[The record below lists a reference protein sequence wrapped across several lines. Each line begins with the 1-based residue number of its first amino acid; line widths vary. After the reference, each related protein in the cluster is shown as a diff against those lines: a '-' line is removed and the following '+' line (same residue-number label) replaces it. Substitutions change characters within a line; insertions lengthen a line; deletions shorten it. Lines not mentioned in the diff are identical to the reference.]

1 LIHVSIAN
9 YNAQVTDHHT
19 PPDGISGV
27 ADTGGKLSLLALG
40 EGFMES
46 FALPSTGELM
56 VGRAASADV
65 RLEHPSISR
74 GHARLTISP
83 IGLTIEDMGSA
94 NGTRLRGEV
103 IEAGHAVPLTVGEVI
118 EVGSLMLVIQ
128 RQTTG
133 AKTRRL
139 WPHGYF
145 EARVDEECARAA
157 RAHGEFSVLS
167 IIAVDPNA
175 IDRLE
180 KSILD
185 TVRFV
190 DVVGTHSAGQLEILL
205 IEVKEVE
212 SSRAVERLEQ
222 ALASAGV
229 RARLGVAHY
238 PNDGRSADALLEC
251 AGRNARGDQG
261 LPGPVVSSATMA
273 ALNKLAER
281 VASGDISVLILGETG
296 VGKDVLA
303 ERLHRMSPR
312 ATKPLLRLNCA
323 ALTEQLLESEL
334 FGHERGAFT
343 GAIGAKLGLL
353 ETAHGGTV
361 FLDEVGELPLSTQ
374 VKLLRVLEDRQVMRV
389 GAVKSRPIDVRF
401 LSATNRDLEAEIER
415 GIFRR
420 DLYFRLAGVTL
431 SVPPLRERLGE
442 VPGLVDAF
450 LQQVARKTGR
460 HLDIS
465 PEAMDRL
472 CTYPWPGNI
481 RELRNIIERAALL
494 ANDYI
499 GTEHL
504 PLEKMAATQG
514 AGRRQPTP
522 NSPEQEYSEFD
533 SGPVGQG
540 NSTLLGMPAYPPQGG
555 MTTGVGL
562 PAMGG
567 PMAPNA
573 ANTMPG
579 APPRRGSHP
588 PGGAT
593 PTATGVP
600 AIPHGGAAPGAAH
613 DPTASRRRLQDAVI
627 EAERQEILSAL
638 VACGGNQSKAA
649 ALLGISR
656 RGLIKKLEA
665 YGFPR
670 PRKG

>member
-1 LIHVSIAN
+1 M
-9 YNAQVTDHHT
+9 
-19 PPDGISGV
+19 PPLPEPAGR
-27 ADTGGKLSLLALG
+27 LSLLALG
-40 EGFMES
+40 EGFLES
-46 FALPSTGELM
+46 FSLPSEGELLI
-56 VGRAASADV
+56 GRSASADV

-74 GHARLTISP
+74 GHARLTVSGP
-83 IGLTIEDMGSA
+83 TMMIEDMGSA
-94 NGTRLRGEV
+94 NGTRVRGEV
-103 IEAGHAVPLTVGEVI
+103 LHPGRPVPLNVGEVT

-128 RQTTG
+128 RHAST

-157 RAHGEFSVLS
+157 RAGSEFSVLTVMADAS
-167 IIAVDPNA
+167 SAERVEKA
-175 IDRLE
+175 ILE
-180 KSILD
+180 

-190 DVVGTHSAGQLEILL
+190 DVIGTHSAGRLEILL
-205 IEVKEVE
+205 IEVDE
-212 SSRAVERLEQ
+212 SEAARAVERLE
-222 ALASAGV
+222 
-229 RARLGVAHY
+229 RAISSGGGRATMGLAHY
-238 PNDGRSADALLEC
+238 PTHGRSADALLEISQ
-251 AGRNARGDQG
+251 RNARGEG
-261 LPGPVVSSATMA
+261 TTAGPVVSSATMN

-312 ATKPLLRLNCA
+312 AAKPLLRLNCA

-343 GAIGAKLGLL
+343 GAVGAKLGLL

-415 GIFRR
+415 GVFRR

-460 HLDIS
+460 HYEIA
-465 PEAMDRL
+465 PAAMERL
-472 CTYPWPGNI
+472 STYTWPGNI
-481 RELRNIIERAALL
+481 RELRNVIERAALL
-494 ANDYI
+494 ANDVI
-499 GTEHL
+499 HPEHL
-504 PLEKMAATQG
+504 PLDKMVS
-514 AGRRQPTP
+514 GRRTP
-522 NSPEQEYSEFD
+522 NNNNNSQADLDYMDMTGPLGG
-533 SGPVGQG
+533 SGG
-540 NSTLLGMPAYPPQGG
+540 STLLGLPTMPHGGGQPTALGLPTMPQGLAPRVPTGQPTPPSG
-555 MTTGVGL
+555 M
-562 PAMGG
+562 A
-567 PMAPNA
+567 
-573 ANTMPG
+573 TMPG
-579 APPRRGSHP
+579 NPPATPSQTGMPAMNDAAPPG
-588 PGGAT
+588 
-593 PTATGVP
+593 
-600 AIPHGGAAPGAAH
+600 
-613 DPTASRRRLQDAVI
+613 RRRLQDAVV